1 MSVVVVAGGR
11 GDFGRLIT
19 DALLATEKH
28 EVYVTTRKAPDDDYE
43 SLERLS
49 PLSGKPYNPVIL
61 TDYSSEDSL
70 ISQLAERKVQ
80 VVICTFI
87 MDSDAVAD
95 SQARLI
101 AAADKCPSVTR
112 FIPSEWNVEYDVA
125 DDVLPYPEKKYHTAA
140 RRVLEKTTT
149 LEYAYIYPGMFMDY
163 FGMPRVASTLRPL
176 CFFVDPAKG
185 QAVLPGDGEAKMS
198 MTFTTDAAR
207 YTALALDLDKWP
219 RIMTTEVS
227 TVTLNELVRLIEK
240 SRGKKMQVQYQ
251 PVEAV
256 VKHEVID
263 LPTNLEIA
271 GDYPERFPEMGQ
283 LRALIADL
291 EAGVALGAYDF
302 DRMGPHF
309 NLAEEFEGKIA
320 AAPWTIEKLVEAA
333 WRPEEKK

>member
-1 MSVVVVAGGR
+1 
-11 GDFGRLIT
+11 
-19 DALLATEKH
+19 
-28 EVYVTTRKAPDDDYE
+28 
-43 SLERLS
+43 
-49 PLSGKPYNPVIL
+49 
-61 TDYSSEDSL
+61 
-70 ISQLAERKVQ
+70 
-80 VVICTFI
+80 
-87 MDSDAVAD
+87 
-95 SQARLI
+95 
-101 AAADKCPSVTR
+101 
-112 FIPSEWNVEYDVA
+112 
-125 DDVLPYPEKKYHTAA
+125 
-140 RRVLEKTTT
+140 
-149 LEYAYIYPGMFMDY
+149 
-163 FGMPRVASTLRPL
+163 MPRVASTLRPL

-302 DRMGPHF
+302 DRMGSHF